1 MFGAGT
7 PMQKSD
13 AMRSSPLVIAASVL
27 TACFSPEVDP
37 NASGSG
43 SGGDASTGTSGS
55 SDGPPGSSTT
65 VDDTGTSTDPDTTAS
80 EAQTNTTDPNDAAPI
95 VEAFTVNGSTRPAE
109 VDEGGTITLEAE
121 ATDDVGVAGV
131 EFFDGEDSLGV
142 VQSGPF
148 ELEVA
153 VSSVDSG
160 SHVYRAV
167 ATDTIGQTG
176 ESQEVVLSINIVGG
190 VVEFLRED
198 LFTGVDV
205 LTVINGG
212 VDAGM
217 RDRVFLNAII
227 DDGGSSQVMAFND
240 DLSQLWSRT
249 IPGQTPGRPVT
260 ADGQLVVGSTDSEAL
275 TLVYRVLSPTTG
287 DTITSLILET
297 NAGSSLDIAGSGRV
311 STSADRIVVNNSLQH
326 IAAYDSE
333 LSEQVWLAN
342 QPGTT
347 DLAESGPHLFVSF
360 GRSGTKCAP
369 GSDFCVRRFGSDGQ
383 TDWTAGLPATHPGL
397 LAPHP
402 DGGAFAV
409 VGFSDTGYEV
419 FRMQADGAIAL
430 LTTLGED
437 EAQYITAAAADG
449 AGGLV
454 LSGSTGGYGTGRAFV
469 TRLRGDGTV
478 EWDKRPFFNGGVNSA
493 ALDVE
498 VDGDSV
504 FVYGV
509 ANNST
514 DFLSF
519 TGDAWIARL
528 SL

>member
-1 MFGAGT
+1 
-7 PMQKSD
+7 
-13 AMRSSPLVIAASVL
+13 MRSSALVLAAIVL

-37 NASGSG
+37 NANAGGSG
-43 SGGDASTGTSGS
+43 SEGSTSGA
-55 SDGPPGSSTT
+55 GSSGGGLEPSTT
-65 VDDTGTSTDPDTTAS
+65 ANDTETSGDPDTTAGDT
-80 EAQTNTTDPNDAAPI
+80 QTNTTDPNDDAPV

-109 VDEGGTITLEAE
+109 VGEGGTIMFEAE

-131 EFFDGEDSLGV
+131 EFFDGQDSLGV
-142 VQSGPF
+142 VESAPF
-148 ELEVA
+148 ELDVA
-153 VSSVDSG
+153 VSSADSG
-160 SHVYRAV
+160 SHSYRAV

-176 ESQEVVLSINIVGG
+176 ESDEVTLSINIVGG
-190 VVEFLRED
+190 VIEVLRED

-212 VDAGM
+212 IDAGM
-217 RDRVFLNAII
+217 GDRVFLNALI
-227 DDGGSSQVMAFND
+227 DDGGSSQLMAFND

-249 IPGQTPGRPVT
+249 LPGQTPGRPVT
-260 ADGQLVVGSTDSEAL
+260 ADDRLVVGSTDSEAL

-287 DTITSLILET
+287 DTITSLVLET
-297 NAGSSLDIAGSGRV
+297 DAESSLDIGGLGRV
-311 STSADRIVVNNSLQH
+311 SRSADGVAINSSLQH
-326 IAAYDSE
+326 IAGYDPG

-342 QPGTT
+342 QPQTT
-347 DLAESGPHLFVSF
+347 DLAASGQYLFASF
-360 GRSGTKCAP
+360 GSSGAKCAS
-369 GSDFCVRRFGSDGQ
+369 GSDFCVRRYGSDGQ
-383 TDWTAGLPATHPGL
+383 TDWTVGLPATHPGL

-419 FRMQADGAIAL
+419 FRMQPDGAIAL
-430 LTTLGED
+430 VATLGED
-437 EAQYITAAAADG
+437 ETQYVSAAAADG

-478 EWDKRPFFNGGVNSA
+478 EWDQRPFFNGGVNAA

-498 VDGDSV
+498 IDGASV